1 MRPALG
7 GKVMVSREERFQRRK
22 ERIKKHFLKYTR
34 KAFWMLPQLDKP
46 RILDIGCGSGIPTL
60 ELARLSQG
68 EVVGIDIDQPALDKF
83 NRRIKEAGFTD
94 QIQALNCS
102 MFDMDFPEESFDI
115 VWSEGSIYPIG
126 FERGLREWKR
136 FLKPGGYMVVH
147 DEQVNINKKIEQ
159 ISKCGYDL
167 LGHFI
172 LSKETWW
179 KEYFAPLERL
189 IGESK
194 ARHTDD
200 PKVLEELQQAQG
212 ELDMFKQNP
221 EHNSSIC
228 FIMKRR
234 RL

>member
-1 MRPALG
+1 
-7 GKVMVSREERFQRRK
+7 VSREERFQGRK
-22 ERIKKHFLKYTR
+22 DRIKKHFLKYTR
-34 KAFWMLPQLDKP
+34 KAFRMLPQLDNP

-126 FERGLREWKR
+126 FERGLREWKL
-136 FLKPGGYMVVH
+136 FLKPGGYMVIH
-147 DEQVNINKKIEQ
+147 DEQGNISKKIEQ

-172 LSKETWW
+172 LNKETWW

-200 PKVLEELQQAQG
+200 PKVLEELQQAQA

-221 EHNSSIC
+221 EHNS
-228 FIMKRR
+228 
-234 RL
+234 